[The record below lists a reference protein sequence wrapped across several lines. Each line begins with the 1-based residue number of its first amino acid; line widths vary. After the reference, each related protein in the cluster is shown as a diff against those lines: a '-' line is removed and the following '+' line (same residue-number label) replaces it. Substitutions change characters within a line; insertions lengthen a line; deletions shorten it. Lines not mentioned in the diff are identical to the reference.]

1 MASLTV
7 KTIRGRKYYYL
18 RETARVDG
26 KPKVVR
32 QTYLGSAEAVAAAL
46 GKGSPT
52 LEVRQGLPVRD
63 FGAVMALHDLASEL
77 GLVELIDQHVPRRV
91 RRGPSVGQLLSLA
104 VINRAVAPTS
114 KAHLG
119 AWYEGTALP
128 RQLGLKPSQLTSQR
142 FWDAM
147 DRVSEEALT
156 KIERDLASR
165 VVERFALSSST
176 LFYDATNFYTF
187 IDTFN
192 DRSTLAQRGKSK
204 EGRSALRILGLAL
217 LVTGDFEVPLF
228 HRLYPGNHN
237 DPTSFRSVV
246 DELVERARTVL
257 GSVQDLT
264 LVFDKGNNTKDTLAT
279 LEKVYHVV
287 GSLVPEHH
295 KELLEVPP
303 DAMRRLDPAR
313 FPKEVLCHRTH
324 KTVFGRPFTV
334 LVVWNES
341 LYEAQRKTIEREV
354 AKRARKLSDEQ
365 VRLARWHSGELRGG
379 HRPTLAIVRKRVA
392 AILRGQHMKALFE
405 IEIAPHPDQP
415 DLAQLDWRLSAQA
428 LADLERR
435 KLGKTLLFTDRTDWS
450 DEDVVAAYRGQHHVE
465 AAFRQMKDTEHV
477 SFRPAYHWTDQ
488 KLRVH
493 AFTCVAALLLCTLLR
508 RRLAQSGIEL
518 SVKKMLEALGS
529 MREVHVL
536 LTSGRGRPR
545 VRRTHS
551 ELSPLARSLFDQ
563 LGLAKHL
570 R

>member
-1 MASLTV
+1 MASLTA

-46 GKGSPT
+46 GKGSST
-52 LEVRQGLPVRD
+52 LEIREGLPVRD
-63 FGAVMALHDLASEL
+63 FGAVAALHDLVGEL
-77 GLVELIDQHVPRRV
+77 GLVELVDQHVPRRV
-91 RRGPSVGQLLSLA
+91 RRGPSVGQLLALA
-104 VINRAVAPTS
+104 SINRVVAPAS

-119 AWYEGTALP
+119 AWYEGTVLP
-128 RQLGLKPSQLTSQR
+128 RLLGFKQSQLTSQR

-147 DRVSEEALT
+147 DRVGEDALR
-156 KIERDLASR
+156 KIELDLAAR
-165 VVERFALSSST
+165 VVERFALSPST

-192 DRSTLAQRGKSK
+192 TRSTLAQRGKSK

-217 LVTGDFEVPLF
+217 MVTGDFEVPLF

-246 DELVERARTVL
+246 DELVERARTVH
-257 GSVQDLT
+257 GGVEDLT
-264 LVFDKGNNTKDTLAT
+264 LVFDKGNNTEDTLAA
-279 LEKVYHVV
+279 LRGAYHVV
-287 GSLVPEHH
+287 GSLVPQYH
-295 KELLEVPP
+295 KELLEVPRE
-303 DAMRRLDPAR
+303 AMRRLDPTR
-313 FPKEVLCHRTH
+313 YPKEVVCHRTQ
-324 KTVFGRPFTV
+324 KTVFGRSFTV
-334 LVVWNES
+334 LVVWNEG
-341 LYEAQRKTIEREV
+341 LYETQRKTVEREV
-354 AKRARKLSDEQ
+354 TKCARKLSEEQ
-365 VRLARWHSGELRGG
+365 ARLARWHSRGRCGG
-379 HRPTLAIVRKRVA
+379 HRPTPTVVRKRIA

-405 IEIAPHPDQP
+405 IDITPHSDHPE
-415 DLAQLDWRLSAQA
+415 LGCLDWRVSSKA

-435 KLGKTLLFTDRTDWS
+435 SLGKTLLFTDRADWS

-465 AAFRQMKDTEHV
+465 AAFRQMKDTGHV
-477 SFRPAYHWTDQ
+477 SFRPTYHWTDQ

-493 AFTCVAALLLCTLLR
+493 AFTCVTALLLCTLLR
-508 RRLAQSGIEL
+508 RRLAQQGIEL
-518 SVKKMLEALGS
+518 SVDGMLEALGS
-529 MREVHVL
+529 VREVHVL

-551 ELSPLARSLFDQ
+551 ELTPISRRLFDE
-563 LGLAKHL
+563 LELAKHL